1 MLQCKDCTFNSLIN
15 VHVSSFL
22 ATGHVTFF
30 IADGC
35 SFSNISHSPSLP
47 HRFTSHAPPSIWNS
61 CLIQNSKFYSCPNAQ
76 FGVVVTPTQN
86 LMMMMNTSFS
96 HSSETHSPTNGSI
109 NSYSSGDVIAY
120 SVHFSDLN
128 DSTRMGLALNIGGN
142 ATLNASC
149 CLFEMINASS
159 DHTGAYGAAVSHD
172 GAGAHNSR
180 KCNYTNCTSGYAAGG
195 LNVRSSSLEVVT
207 SCSFYECFSKHY
219 SGLLFFYDK
228 GSHLFKMNTI
238 MNCVATVYS
247 AGMGICF
254 SSKNLSISECYII
267 SCYSSTR
274 HGAIAFVWELES
286 VPGIIATIQFCFF
299 EKNTIG
305 NNLYG
310 CDISTNGANYNSK
323 VTNES
328 FVHSYSLSD
337 CPIRVTINSVDHSD
351 WLGRPPSTIP
361 VVFVSSVFGND
372 SRSEC
377 GVRSQPLVISEG
389 SYIHGT
395 IPVDEMNVSLR
406 GCEFEEST
414 LTSNAVGD
422 GKALFSV
429 SSGILSVSYFTVV
442 HTSSNSNPQ
451 SSVLM
456 MSGSG
461 RVTIQFSTIKGEAS
475 PATTFSTPLMIVN
488 GGLAELASVCFTT
501 FSNEK
506 QLISFSSPNYLKM
519 SDVTFN
525 TITRQSGNG
534 AIFEAQLLDGNEL
547 CLSNVSF
554 ADCLCLRGNGGGM
567 QIHMERGSSFSIGN
581 ASDIGATA
589 KMNNCQAIG
598 SSVSPSCGGGLL
610 IKLDKDAD
618 NFLLKQLAFEG
629 CMADQ
634 GNNLFVDTWQLDKLI
649 NTTTL
654 EFGPGRN
661 DLDGYAGYERSTA
674 GETLSIPLVV
684 YLWDN
689 MSAFAHVGGEKSA
702 DFSRCGYSE
711 VPCSSIMSAVSLW
724 FKDSNRF
731 VELHSPFSLRSELLL
746 DAFGW
751 TIMSRVGKVTIGLD
765 DCNFSGEQA
774 GMIETVSKSALTN
787 FTFALPKSIGFKEA
801 LIVCKS
807 SSLSVK
813 ECEVTIKQES
823 TNISFLSAR
832 GGQVSINQLIMRS
845 TSFDGTST
853 LDAIF
858 VTDACESFMLNDS
871 IIENFQIR
879 DGSVVKISDCT
890 ANVNVSNCTFKGVT
904 CSLGK
909 GGAISMH
916 KPEVVLPCHECLE
929 KCTFEECKIKS
940 DEACGGGVCCCIG
953 MGNHLEITN
962 CAFAACEASV
972 EKKGGFGGGLFLEFD
987 HQDVEFV
994 VSEPSFSQSSPNAAK
1009 CGSDLFMKSPSLQAS
1024 ATDSTLPFAKTM
1036 ADISLDSMRGFDG
1049 NDSEHA
1055 IPLIL
1060 LFQSTGSEILAS
1072 SLEGADTIAC
1082 GFECYPCASID
1093 QALSRFKTVDKRV
1106 ITVRTESFVIHEI
1119 DLSDVKMISDGEQQ
1133 ASLTMPSAIESG
1145 TTMIS
1150 SKGITQ
1156 LEQLKIIVPPHI
1168 SNEVKFVISS
1178 STNKGELSLTNCQI
1192 EIEYESEVPNNY
1204 IIIKTSGLS
1213 IHLVFVTVTNCRMAM
1228 PLFSFDIA
1236 PPMNAPETAEVQMK
1250 NCSFSNITHQDIDSS
1265 ALFGASL
1272 GCGCSM
1278 AGCNF
1283 SEIFAYQST
1292 NGGAMRVVLEAHGEL
1307 EITDCN
1313 MEECQAE
1320 NRTVGKG
1327 GRLFFDC
1334 KQNYGFVF
1342 GNLSFN
1348 ECCAFVGNNIY
1359 LKGDALSIKL
1369 GKQQFALNMP
1379 TERERWNDFCGYG
1392 NDEAKEIPLAL
1403 FEAEWNTPAFA
1414 NGVGGVDYPLCGLDW
1429 YPCSTITYA
1438 GNNRFNEEKA
1448 EIRLQ
1453 SSFSFS
1459 KSVIFSG
1466 KAYEIDAENKGEK
1479 VEVEGIEENIKVSS
1493 FFEIRTSVA
1502 FSKLAFLLPS
1512 FFAPCSLNSLFLC
1525 SKSTLSFKDVDMEMK
1540 VAGLQCKYSLIV
1552 ATDCTIEIDGFG
1564 LSEIEFS
1571 GVSAFEFS
1579 GKVANFT
1586 ISAMTMSNIKRT
1598 EAGGLVEIKHG
1609 AHPVFQNLSSVNST
1623 YSNHCAILVEEACGL
1638 TLLECNMSGL
1648 KRTTDGGCSVVGVV
1662 GNENIIQINGCFFD
1676 DIVCSSSGSQGG
1688 SLHVK
1693 VLSGGELLFDNN
1705 SVCRS
1710 KVPAIDGDG
1719 GGLHITFE
1727 SVEVAYSLK
1736 NAVFEGNDAL
1746 WGKDIFLNCTKPST
1760 IVDPLLWA
1768 GTAERGEEERNKW
1781 VLDFTDTRINMTL
1794 LRFLFPTDDDII
1806 YVDESLGNEM
1816 GSCGSGVNP
1825 CKELGFGYEKL
1836 GTSKTIL
1843 HIQNSAWLMG
1853 EIDRKEEKLTIRGGD
1868 DKSEMHVGI
1877 QGHIQLSSGPASTS
1891 LTLQN
1896 LLFFVPSTPGKHSEV
1911 IVGSVGRVSIVSC
1924 TFGDTEIEC
1933 TYSYMWVV
1941 RGDGSAIQFD
1951 DLKIENIQFGS
1962 NCGICKA
1969 DRGTVVVTRTVA
1981 TNINID
1987 GDGLFCCGVGAALIL
2002 NRSSVTNCG
2011 ASKGVA
2017 IYATNASRLKIFN
2030 STFDRCKTLASEGG
2044 GINCKI
2050 GGKSSLTV
2058 QNVSFENC
2066 WVDEERSRGGAIFL
2080 HVFNDSSN
2088 TFSFESLTFR
2098 DNKAHKGRDIFVE
2111 CKSLNE
2117 SITNERFNFKMFDSN
2132 NTKLAFAEGTDFTA
2146 FAERTMDLVL
2156 FLMPFS
2162 SNRIVVSHQGA
2173 DIAGCGDET
2182 VPCQTFRH
2190 GYWHIDSSSE
2200 EKNILIDNNTSV
2212 KDSFDISKMNI
2223 SSCSSEIM
2231 SRLRFEPTLE
2241 TTGSNPIFYASGG
2254 FLFLHIIFSV
2264 PKTFVP
2270 DQASLISSSSD
2281 ATSIS
2286 HVSLQSC
2293 SFEQYSP
2300 SHDMILKFSLLSTTG
2315 GDVEL
2320 CNCSVQSLHFSE
2332 TPFAIASSMTI
2343 RSCSFN
2349 DISAPGSCAGGIMK
2363 INLHAHERLHVEDVT
2378 MTNSGCS
2385 QNNGNGGACFI
2396 DCTEAYATEQF
2407 LFNNTVFSMN
2417 VAKIGKNMYVLS
2429 ASLNSSITTQA
2440 FSFNYSGLINDSN
2453 VFVGSDDIFT
2463 DTDLFRFLIPYA
2475 NNTIFV
2481 SSSSADVLRCGSEDD
2496 PCESFWTGVNHLSHT
2511 DDGKQIFIEGVAN
2524 VDNEYDL
2531 SGFAVASASILKE
2544 EDGQSEIVY
2553 SKKMN
2558 GTSGAYVLNR
2568 NEMSICAIMLSI
2580 DKNFENS
2587 ADCVIHSEGDELLL
2601 RRCAFQSKAADNTEA
2616 DCSFVLMRRGK
2627 LSVDDLEMKSSSVR
2641 KSVFVMHDACVC
2653 EFHAVKISQC
2663 TIDRGCVF
2671 ESVSSTNAANGIGL
2685 INMTDSA
2692 LSSLT
2697 RNDNGGSAIH
2707 STGQNGLIVLISGSQ
2722 FVDCKAEMSMK
2733 GDAVS
2738 FCLNDGVELRI
2749 SDTTMT
2755 RCSCSMSG
2763 RGGGIHVSTK
2773 VEGTLNI
2780 LFQKMFFTGNTA
2792 GVGNDIFILCH
2803 NITKQI
2809 NETQFRFSLKEGV
2822 YSSINAIYG
2831 SDTTDH
2837 MSDTNLMDFITIYE
2851 SDFII
2856 VSSDDGKNGK
2866 NERQCGSAKM
2876 PCFSISYACFH
2887 LSSDISSMMLV
2898 DGESV
2903 IDEECILDNMTLT
2916 SLKRNDA
2923 AIRVQTGIS
2932 QAGESLITIQNH
2944 VTLSHLSFVFE
2955 RNALASHSSFIF
2967 MSSDSLRME
2976 SCSFTSPRT
2985 DQSRLSIPCTLF
2997 TVLSGDVYFSE
3008 CAFSG
3013 LHLALSAISS
3023 CTGNVKVTSC
3033 SFKSMDYSA
3042 SVIICD
3048 DGMFEI
3054 CNTSFDEC
3062 FEKDHVASLISFA
3075 NAKNI
3080 SLKECSIVDSHS
3092 SAMKG
3097 GFVSFASCANIC
3109 ISSCLF
3115 ENTDFSNREENN
3127 INTQSSE
3134 LCSWNSSL
3142 ASLERSTAS
3151 ISDTL
3156 FSNASHGG
3164 LSASGGSVRIVK
3176 GEFVGNDP
3184 SIASFPSIR
3193 RNILCEHNGKLE
3205 IDSLKGGDGLLP
3217 NTSLWI
3223 LNEGCELTG
3232 MPTGR
3237 LSEFFIPSL
3246 DAVEVKENGDA
3257 AELTFKG
3264 RLLIPCNLSFQ
3275 IVLKRDDVSSIE
3287 TFPFAED
3294 NYDSENEAKGKISM
3308 SLISSAAREEEF
3320 Y

>member
-1 MLQCKDCTFNSLIN
+1 MPSYYHHNSHIFDLLSLQDSINIQESHGKSECSMKSQFTLFNSSLIINDASFCQNSFSSTFKLKLASNLCLHSCRVLSNNDCIASQVSSWGGYVELFNFSIASHTHVIQHPLTMNCEESSLFMLQCKDCTFNSLTNI
-15 VHVSSFL
+15 HVSSFL

-30 IADGC
+30 VADGC
-35 SFSNISHSPSLP
+35 SFLNISHSPSLP
-47 HRFTSHAPPSIWNS
+47 HRFTSHATPSIWNS

-86 LMMMMNTSFS
+86 LMMIMNTSFS
-96 HSSETHSPTNGSI
+96 HSSDTHSPTNGSI
-109 NSYSSGDVIAY
+109 NSYSSGDVVAY
-120 SVHFSDLN
+120 SVHFSNLK
-128 DSTRMGLALNIGGN
+128 DSNRIGLAFLINGN
-142 ATLNASC
+142 ATLNASF
-149 CLFEMINASS
+149 CLFEMINASKNAN
-159 DHTGAYGAAVSHD
+159 TVYGAAVNHEGD
-172 GAGAHNSR
+172 GVHYSN
-180 KCNYTNCTSGYAAGG
+180 KCNYTNCSSGYAAGG
-195 LNVRSSSLEVVT
+195 LSARSSSLEVVT
-207 SCSFYECFSKHY
+207 SCSFDKCVAQFY
-219 SGLLFFYDK
+219 SGLFFYSDI
-228 GSHLFKMNTI
+228 GDHLFEMNTF
-238 MNCVATVYS
+238 MKCVATYHT
-247 AGMGICF
+247 AGIGICF
-254 SSKNLSISECYII
+254 SSKNLRISECLII
-267 SCYSSTR
+267 LCNSSTV
-274 HGAIAFVWELES
+274 HGAVSFVWERES
-286 VPGIIATIQFCFF
+286 ISGIIAKLDFCFF

-305 NNLYG
+305 NTSYG
-310 CDISTNGANYNSK
+310 CDVSTDSSYYNSK
-323 VTNES
+323 VTKES
-328 FVHSYSLSD
+328 FVHSYSLSA
-337 CPIRVTINSVDHSD
+337 CPIRVMIDTVDHSD

-377 GVRSQPLVISEG
+377 GFGGLPCKTIEKGISKRVRSQPLVISEG

-488 GGLAELASVCFTT
+488 GGLAELASVCFTA

-534 AIFEAQLLDGNEL
+534 AIFEAQLLDGNEF

-581 ASDIGATA
+581 ASDKGATA
-589 KMNNCQAIG
+589 KMNNCKAIG
-598 SSVSPSCGGGLL
+598 SLVSPGCGGGLL

-629 CMADQ
+629 CIADR
-634 GNNLFVDTWQLDKLI
+634 GYNLFVDAWQLDKLI
-649 NTTTL
+649 NATTL

-689 MSAFAHVGGEKSA
+689 MSVFAHVGGEKSA

-711 VPCSSIMSAVSLW
+711 FPCSSIMSAVSLW
-724 FKDSNRF
+724 FKGSNRF

-746 DAFGW
+746 DAFEW

-765 DCNFSGEQA
+765 ECNFSGGQA

-787 FTFALPKSIGFKEA
+787 FSFALPKSIGFKEA

-813 ECEVTIKQES
+813 ECDVAIKQES

-845 TSFDGTST
+845 TFFDGTST

-871 IIENFQIR
+871 IIENSQIR

-890 ANVNVSNCTFKGVT
+890 ANVNVSNCTFKEVT

-916 KPEVVLPCHECLE
+916 KPEVALPCYECLE

-953 MGNHLEITN
+953 MNNHLEITN

-972 EKKGGFGGGLFLEFD
+972 KKKGGFGGGLFLEFD
-987 HQDVEFV
+987 HQGVEFV

-1009 CGSDLFMKSPSLQAS
+1009 CGSDLFMKSPSLEAS
-1024 ATDSTLPFAKTM
+1024 VTDSTLPFAKTM
-1036 ADISLDSMRGFDG
+1036 ADISLNSMRGFDG

-1106 ITVRTESFVIHEI
+1106 ITVRTGSFVIHEI
-1119 DLSDVKMISDGEQQ
+1119 DLSDVKMISEGEQQ
-1133 ASLTMPSAIESG
+1133 ATLTMSSAIENG

-1168 SNEVKFVISS
+1168 SNEVKVVISS
-1178 STNKGELSLTNCQI
+1178 STNQGVLSLTNCQI
-1192 EIEYESEVPNNY
+1192 EIEDESEVPNNY
-1204 IIIKTSGLS
+1204 VVIKTSGSS
-1213 IHLVFVTVTNCRMAM
+1213 IHLVFVSVTNCRMAM
-1228 PLFSFDIA
+1228 PLFSFDIV

-1250 NCSFSNITHQDIDSS
+1250 NCSFSNITHQDKDSS

-1272 GCGCSM
+1272 GCGCSI

-1283 SEIFAYQST
+1283 SEIFADQSM

-1313 MEECQAE
+1313 TNECQAE
-1320 NRTVGKG
+1320 NRTEGKG
-1327 GRLFFDC
+1327 GWLFF
-1334 KQNYGFVF
+1334 
-1342 GNLSFN
+1342 
-1348 ECCAFVGNNIY
+1348 E
-1359 LKGDALSIKL
+1359 
-1369 GKQQFALNMP
+1369 
-1379 TERERWNDFCGYG
+1379 
-1392 NDEAKEIPLAL
+1392 
-1403 FEAEWNTPAFA
+1403 
-1414 NGVGGVDYPLCGLDW
+1414 
-1429 YPCSTITYA
+1429 
-1438 GNNRFNEEKA
+1438 
-1448 EIRLQ
+1448 
-1453 SSFSFS
+1453 
-1459 KSVIFSG
+1459 
-1466 KAYEIDAENKGEK
+1466 
-1479 VEVEGIEENIKVSS
+1479 
-1493 FFEIRTSVA
+1493 
-1502 FSKLAFLLPS
+1502 
-1512 FFAPCSLNSLFLC
+1512 
-1525 SKSTLSFKDVDMEMK
+1525 
-1540 VAGLQCKYSLIV
+1540 
-1552 ATDCTIEIDGFG
+1552 
-1564 LSEIEFS
+1564 
-1571 GVSAFEFS
+1571 
-1579 GKVANFT
+1579 
-1586 ISAMTMSNIKRT
+1586 
-1598 EAGGLVEIKHG
+1598 
-1609 AHPVFQNLSSVNST
+1609 
-1623 YSNHCAILVEEACGL
+1623 
-1638 TLLECNMSGL
+1638 
-1648 KRTTDGGCSVVGVV
+1648 
-1662 GNENIIQINGCFFD
+1662 
-1676 DIVCSSSGSQGG
+1676 
-1688 SLHVK
+1688 
-1693 VLSGGELLFDNN
+1693 
-1705 SVCRS
+1705 
-1710 KVPAIDGDG
+1710 
-1719 GGLHITFE
+1719 
-1727 SVEVAYSLK
+1727 
-1736 NAVFEGNDAL
+1736 
-1746 WGKDIFLNCTKPST
+1746 
-1760 IVDPLLWA
+1760 
-1768 GTAERGEEERNKW
+1768 
-1781 VLDFTDTRINMTL
+1781 
-1794 LRFLFPTDDDII
+1794 
-1806 YVDESLGNEM
+1806 
-1816 GSCGSGVNP
+1816 
-1825 CKELGFGYEKL
+1825 
-1836 GTSKTIL
+1836 
-1843 HIQNSAWLMG
+1843 
-1853 EIDRKEEKLTIRGGD
+1853 
-1868 DKSEMHVGI
+1868 
-1877 QGHIQLSSGPASTS
+1877 
-1891 LTLQN
+1891 
-1896 LLFFVPSTPGKHSEV
+1896 
-1911 IVGSVGRVSIVSC
+1911 
-1924 TFGDTEIEC
+1924 
-1933 TYSYMWVV
+1933 
-1941 RGDGSAIQFD
+1941 
-1951 DLKIENIQFGS
+1951 
-1962 NCGICKA
+1962 
-1969 DRGTVVVTRTVA
+1969 
-1981 TNINID
+1981 
-1987 GDGLFCCGVGAALIL
+1987 
-2002 NRSSVTNCG
+2002 
-2011 ASKGVA
+2011 
-2017 IYATNASRLKIFN
+2017 
-2030 STFDRCKTLASEGG
+2030 
-2044 GINCKI
+2044 
-2050 GGKSSLTV
+2050 
-2058 QNVSFENC
+2058 
-2066 WVDEERSRGGAIFL
+2066 
-2080 HVFNDSSN
+2080 
-2088 TFSFESLTFR
+2088 
-2098 DNKAHKGRDIFVE
+2098 
-2111 CKSLNE
+2111 
-2117 SITNERFNFKMFDSN
+2117 
-2132 NTKLAFAEGTDFTA
+2132 
-2146 FAERTMDLVL
+2146 
-2156 FLMPFS
+2156 
-2162 SNRIVVSHQGA
+2162 
-2173 DIAGCGDET
+2173 
-2182 VPCQTFRH
+2182 
-2190 GYWHIDSSSE
+2190 
-2200 EKNILIDNNTSV
+2200 
-2212 KDSFDISKMNI
+2212 
-2223 SSCSSEIM
+2223 
-2231 SRLRFEPTLE
+2231 
-2241 TTGSNPIFYASGG
+2241 
-2254 FLFLHIIFSV
+2254 
-2264 PKTFVP
+2264 
-2270 DQASLISSSSD
+2270 
-2281 ATSIS
+2281 
-2286 HVSLQSC
+2286 
-2293 SFEQYSP
+2293 
-2300 SHDMILKFSLLSTTG
+2300 
-2315 GDVEL
+2315 
-2320 CNCSVQSLHFSE
+2320 
-2332 TPFAIASSMTI
+2332 
-2343 RSCSFN
+2343 
-2349 DISAPGSCAGGIMK
+2349 
-2363 INLHAHERLHVEDVT
+2363 
-2378 MTNSGCS
+2378 
-2385 QNNGNGGACFI
+2385 
-2396 DCTEAYATEQF
+2396 CTEAYATEQF
-2407 LFNNTVFSMN
+2407 LFNSTVFSMN
-2417 VAKIGKNMYVLS
+2417 VAKIGKNIFVLS

-2481 SSSSADVLRCGSEDD
+2481 SSSGADVLRCGSEDD

-2531 SGFAVASASILKE
+2531 SGFVVASASILKE
-2544 EDGQSEIVY
+2544 EDCQSEIVF

-2580 DKNFENS
+2580 GENFENS
-2587 ADCVIHSEGDELLL
+2587 ADCVILSEGDELLL

-2692 LSSLT
+2692 LSSAK

-2707 STGQNGLIVLISGSQ
+2707 STGQNGLIILISGSQ

-2733 GDAVS
+2733 GGAVS
-2738 FCLNDGVELRI
+2738 FCLNDGGELRI

-2773 VEGTLNI
+2773 VEGALNI

-2866 NERQCGSAKM
+2866 NERQCGSAKI
-2876 PCFSISYACFH
+2876 PCFSIGYACFH
-2887 LSSDISSMMLV
+2887 LSSDITSMMLV

-2944 VTLSHLSFVFE
+2944 VTLSRLSFVFE

-2985 DQSRLSIPCTLF
+2985 GQSQLSIPCTLF

-3013 LHLALSAISS
+3013 LHLASSAISS

-3033 SFKSMDYSA
+3033 SFKSIDYSA
-3042 SVIICD
+3042 SVITCD
-3048 DGMFEI
+3048 DGMLEI
-3054 CNTSFDEC
+3054 CNTSFDGC
-3062 FEKDHVASLISFA
+3062 FEKDHGAPLISFT
-3075 NAKNI
+3075 NAKNV
-3080 SLKECSIVDSHS
+3080 SLKECNIVGSHS

-3097 GFVSFASCANIC
+3097 GFVSFTSCTNIC

-3115 ENTDFSNREENN
+3115 ENTDLSNREENN
-3127 INTQSSE
+3127 INSQSSE

-3184 SIASFPSIR
+3184 SIARFPSIR

-3232 MPTGR
+3232 IPTGR

-3264 RLLIPCNLSFQ
+3264 KLLIPCNLSFQ
-3275 IVLKRDDVSSIE
+3275 IVSKRDDVSSIE
-3287 TFPFAED
+3287 TFPFSED
-3294 NYDSENEAKGKISM
+3294 GFDSENEAKGKISM
-3308 SLISSAAREEEF
+3308 SLISSAAREEEVLVCILF
-3320 Y
+3320 GRGKVFSSTDSFILKNKSESQTSGDERIVEGRNKEKSIWPIVVVILAVILLIILTALVIFVVRWKKQKKRTEELEVIVNDNVRKDPKAFEMVTMEMSPEEQWRRAEREAEKKNEEKMKKRVYAKSLQHSESSEHLLAESGSTEYILGKDSDKIPEWALEKDEEEEIRKQTPSPSISSTCSTDSDSTFVRGEDLCPTTSSMSNLVDAIACSSPHEKLIVDLRDSLFMLLHGKNKTKEMAIGTLQEREMTAAQILFWVANLALHSFDEMENKLQSLNNLSPHIVLFSEHMVICIVMHSDLLSDDDSDSSSISSSTVVTSASDDDDDDSLPSSAFEDEDSFKKECLRWKAPELLINKNMGATKKSVVFSIGMMLWECLTLHIPFGEYEAVIAGDKIAKGEALSMCGNTPSTFSLVVSECLSFQPSNRPSLVSISREFFQKFPESAKLPTMTDALFTNQQSAISRNSCCSY